1 MLIGKK
7 QYADQKVN
15 LRQMKTLLNLI
26 NMKLD
31 KILATKT
38 KKKTDAK
45 TIRALPETFA
55 FAGWLCR

>member
-7 QYADQKVN
+7 QYADQKVK
-15 LRQMKTLLNLI
+15 LRQMKNLLNLI

-31 KILATKT
+31 KILAAKK

-45 TIRALPETFA
+45 TTRAIPQTFA